1 MMHLSNLTPRL
12 RWGMLSLPALGLV
25 FLTSTEAVQAQ
36 TAQESFGRT
45 RIQYKDFDWQLL
57 STANFNVYYYQG
69 GEAAARRAAEYA
81 EQELQRITS
90 LIGYYPYSKTTV
102 MLYNSVGDLRQSNIG
117 LNDDKYQM
125 GGETSLLRMT
135 KVQLAFQGQQTL
147 FKRDLSYQVTKV
159 LLNDMMYGGS
169 LKEVIQSS
177 YLLQLPDWFVSGASA
192 YAAEGWS
199 VEMDD
204 YMRDMTQKVEKD
216 KASQFFLR
224 NPELAG
230 QSVWN
235 YIAER
240 YGYTSIQNILNLT
253 RITRDVETGISSSL
267 NVPYKQFLRDWMG
280 YYRQLNAQPET
291 AFVLPDEQHLLLRR
305 NRRGSSF
312 NEPVI
317 SPDGQRLAFTT
328 TDRGRYRVY
337 VANVD
342 GSGKHLVFAGGYKSP
357 DQEVDRR
364 LPVLTWRN
372 SAQLAIA
379 EESRGKMVLRL
390 RSADSGP
397 FGAVVRLKE
406 SLPFVGDRGSS
417 VFNPYSQVLSMGY
430 SPDGKALAFSG
441 VRSGQADLYL
451 LRAGARQPERLTND
465 VFDDVQPV
473 FMPDGQSLVFSSNRW
488 LDSAGTAK
496 GSFKAVVN
504 NYDLFRYRLDGS
516 PQPVE
521 QLVATI
527 SNETRPRVLSQNE
540 ILFLSEESGVRSVYR
555 YDLTSRQRSPVTS
568 FLNNVKSFDYNAKSG
583 ALGFVAADRARDFVY
598 AYPKYELPQ
607 YLTLSKTARQE
618 ILEDRSAAAA
628 RPKPRPQA
636 APAPGAGTTGNNA
649 AGGNVG
655 SVQPTVP
662 ARKDQNV
669 NVSDYQFEEDAPRPR
684 PRRAAPTVVQKPA
697 AVTPGVT
704 GPMRYDTRFSLD
716 NVVSTIYNDP
726 LLGFGFIGQATMS
739 DLMEDHRIRAGIFA
753 LTDLRTSSM
762 YAEYTNLKH
771 RYDWSIG
778 FQKQSYYVANALSP
792 NVYMGRYEITP
803 GVSYPLSPNISVRGN
818 LRYVTSTY
826 SNLDDL
832 GATDRRDHFVG
843 GSGEL
848 VFDNSIATG
857 VNMLEGTRMKVGVMK
872 LDEVNTAKGDFGK
885 IYVDLR
891 HYQKVHRQIIW
902 ANRASY
908 GQFFGNS
915 PKTFRLG
922 GMDNWLN
929 ARTDDS
935 RQVEPQ
941 VGNSPADFFYQQF
954 VTNLRGFNYNAR
966 SGPKYVLFNSE
977 LRIPIIQYFS
987 RKPIYSGFFRNLQL
1001 TAFGDAGT
1009 AYRGA
1014 NPFNFNNSVN
1024 SQLFGGN
1031 GNAFSGTVTNFQN
1044 PFLIGYGA
1052 GMRTTMLGFYT
1063 KLDVAWAREDGK
1075 EKGPK
1080 FYLSLGYDF

>member
-1 MMHLSNLTPRL
+1 MTHLSNLSPRL
-12 RWGMLSLPALGLV
+12 RWGMLSLLGLGLLAPV
-25 FLTSTEAVQAQ
+25 ATQAQ

-45 RIQYKDFDWQLL
+45 RIQYKKFEWQLL
-57 STANFNVYYYQG
+57 STANFNVYYYGG
-69 GEAAARRAAEYA
+69 GEAMARRAAEYA

-102 MLYNSVGDLRQSNIG
+102 MLYNSVGDLRQSNVG
-117 LNDDKYQM
+117 LNDDKYSM

-216 KASQFFLR
+216 KAAQFFLR

-240 YGYTSIQNILNLT
+240 YGYTSVQNILNLT

-291 AFVLPDEQHLLLRR
+291 AYQLPDEQHQLMSR
-305 NRRGSSF
+305 NRRGLSF

-317 SPDGQRLAFTT
+317 SPNGQLLAYTT
-328 TDRGRYRVY
+328 TDRGRYHVI

-342 GSGKHLVFAGGYKSP
+342 GSGKHIVYSGGYKSP

-364 LPVLTWRN
+364 LPVLAWRN
-372 SAQLAIA
+372 NEQLAVA
-379 EESRGKMVLRL
+379 EEARGKMVLRL
-390 RSADSGP
+390 RSSNSGP

-406 SLPFVGDRGSS
+406 SLPFIGDRGSS

-441 VRSGQADLYL
+441 VRNGQADLYL
-451 LRAGARQPERLTND
+451 LRAGSRQPERLTND

-473 FMPDGQSLVFSSNRW
+473 FLPDGQSLVFSSNRW

-504 NYDLFRYRLDGS
+504 NYDLFRYRLDGT
-516 PQPVE
+516 PQPIE

-527 SNETRPRVLSQNE
+527 SNESRPRVLSQDE
-540 ILFLSEESGVRSVYR
+540 VLFLSEESGVRSVYR
-555 YDLTSRQRSPVTS
+555 YNFTTKQRTPVTS
-568 FLNNVKSFDYNAKSG
+568 FLNNLKSFDYNATTG
-583 ALGFVAADRARDFVY
+583 ALGFVASDRARDFVY

-607 YLTLSKTARQE
+607 ELKLGKTARQE
-618 ILEDRSAAAA
+618 ILEDRSAAAS
-628 RPKPRPQA
+628 RPRPRPQSGSTG
-636 APAPGAGTTGNNA
+636 GAGTGV
-649 AGGNVG
+649 AGGSQSGNTG
-655 SVQPTVP
+655 Q
-662 ARKDQNV
+662 ARPNQNNV
-669 NVSDYQFEEDAPRPR
+669 NVSDYQFEEDAPRTPR
-684 PRRAAPTVVQKPA
+684 PRRTPTVVQKPVA
-697 AVTPGVT
+697 TAPTPGIT
-704 GPMRYDTRFSLD
+704 GPVRYDTRFSLD
-716 NVVSTIYNDP
+716 NVVSTIYTDP

-739 DLMEDHRIRAGIFA
+739 DLFEDHRIRAGIFA
-753 LTDLRTSSM
+753 LTDLRTSNM
-762 YAEYTNLKH
+762 FAEYTNLKH

-778 FQKQSYYVANALSP
+778 FQKQSYYVANETSG
-792 NVYMGRYEITP
+792 NIYMGRYELTP
-803 GVSYPLSPNISVRGN
+803 GISYPLSHNISVRGN
-818 LRYVTSTY
+818 LRYVNSLF
-826 SNLDDL
+826 SNLDDV
-832 GATDRRDHFVG
+832 GTTDRRDQFLG

-857 VNMLEGTRMKVGVMK
+857 VNMLEGTRMKVGVLK
-872 LDEVNTAKGDFGK
+872 LNDMSSSSGDFGK
-885 IYVDLR
+885 VYVDLR

-915 PKTFRLG
+915 PKVFRLG

-929 ARTDDS
+929 ARTDDE
-935 RQVEPQ
+935 REVLPQ
-941 VGNSPADFFYQQF
+941 NGASPADFFYQQF
-954 VTNLRGFNYNAR
+954 VTNLRGVNYNSR

-977 LRIPIIQYFS
+977 LRVPIIQYFS

-1001 TAFGDAGT
+1001 TGFADAGT
-1009 AYRGA
+1009 AYSGA

-1024 SQLFGGN
+1024 TVPFGGN
-1031 GNAFSGTVTNFQN
+1031 GNAFEGTVTNFQN

-1063 KLDVAWAREDGK
+1063 KLDVAWARENGQ

-1080 FYLSLGYDF
+1080 FYISLGYDF

>member
-1 MMHLSNLTPRL
+1 MMHLSNLTPQL
-12 RWGMLSLPALGLV
+12 RRGLLCLPALGLV
-25 FLTSTEAVQAQ
+25 FLAAPAAVQAQ
-36 TAQESFGRT
+36 TAQESFGRA
-45 RIQYKDFDWQLL
+45 RIQYKKFEWQLL
-57 STANFNVYYYQG
+57 STANFNVYYYGG
-69 GEAAARRAAEYA
+69 GEAMARRAAEYA

-102 MLYNSVGDLRQSNIG
+102 MLYNSVGDLRQSNVG

-125 GGETSLLRMT
+125 GGETSLSRAT

-147 FKRDLSYQVTKV
+147 FKRDLSYQVTRV

-177 YLLQLPDWFVSGASA
+177 YLLQLPDWFVGGASA

-216 KASQFFLR
+216 KAAQFFVR

-267 NVPYKQFLRDWMG
+267 NVPYKQFLRDWLG
-280 YYRQLNAQPET
+280 YYRQLNAQSET
-291 AFVLPDEQHLLLRR
+291 AFVLPDEQFLLQRR
-305 NRRGSSF
+305 NRRGHTV

-317 SPDGQRLAFTT
+317 SPDGRRMAYTV
-328 TDRGRYRVY
+328 TDRGRYRVI
-337 VANVD
+337 VAGVD

-364 LPVLTWRN
+364 LPVLAWRN
-372 SAQLAIA
+372 SSQLAIA

-390 RSADSGP
+390 RSADRGP

-406 SLPFVGDRGSS
+406 SLPFIGDRGSS
-417 VFNPYSQVLSMGY
+417 VFNPYAQVLSMGY
-430 SPDGKALAFSG
+430 APDGKALAFSG
-441 VRSGQADLYL
+441 VRNGQADLYL

-473 FMPDGQSLVFSSNRW
+473 FMPDGQSLIFSSNRW

-496 GSFKAVVN
+496 GSFKGVVN
-504 NYDLFRYRLDGS
+504 NYDLFRYRLDGAA
-516 PQPVE
+516 QPVE

-555 YDLTSRQRSPVTS
+555 YDVTTRQRSPVTS
-568 FLNNVKSFDYNAKSG
+568 FLNNLKSYDYNPKSG
-583 ALGFVAADRARDFVY
+583 ALAFVASDRAREFVY
-598 AYPKYELPQ
+598 SYPKYELPTT
-607 YLTLSKTARQE
+607 LTLSKTARQE
-618 ILEDRSAAAA
+618 ILEDRSAAAM
-628 RPKPRPQA
+628 RPRPRPQA
-636 APAPGAGTTGNNA
+636 APDAGGSTGTTPA
-649 AGGNVG
+649 
-655 SVQPTVP
+655 P
-662 ARKDQNV
+662 ARAGEQGV

-684 PRRAAPTVVQKPA
+684 QRRQPTVVQKAPA
-697 AVTPGVT
+697 APVTPGLV
-704 GPMRYDTRFSLD
+704 GPVRYDTRFSLD
-716 NVVSTIYNDP
+716 NVVSTIYSDP

-771 RYDWSIG
+771 RYDWSLG
-778 FQKQSYYVANALSP
+778 FQKQSYYVGTEGV
-792 NVYMGRYEITP
+792 NVYMGRYEVYP
-803 GVSYPLSPNISVRGN
+803 GISYPISHSISVRGN
-818 LRYVTSTY
+818 LRYVNALY
-826 SNLDDL
+826 SNLD
-832 GATDRRDHFVG
+832 GVGTSDRRDHFMG
-843 GSGEL
+843 GSGE
-848 VFDNSIATG
+848 VVYDNAIATG
-857 VNMLEGTRMKVGVMK
+857 VNMLEGTRMKVGVLK
-872 LDEVNTAKGDFGK
+872 LNELGSGSGDFGK
-885 IYVDLR
+885 VYVDLR

-915 PKTFRLG
+915 PKVFRLG

-929 ARTDDS
+929 QRTDDG
-935 RQVEPQ
+935 REVQPQ
-941 VGNSPADFFYQQF
+941 TGASPADFFYQQF

-977 LRIPIIQYFS
+977 LRIPIVQYFS

-1024 SQLFGGN
+1024 TQPFGGS
-1031 GNAFSGTVTNFQN
+1031 GNPFSGTVTNFQN
-1044 PFLIGYGA
+1044 PFLIGYGG

-1063 KLDVAWAREDGK
+1063 KLDVAWARENGR

>member
-1 MMHLSNLTPRL
+1 MHLSNLSPCL
-12 RWGMLSLPALGLV
+12 RRGMLSLPLLGL
-25 FLTSTEAVQAQ
+25 LTATGVVQAQ

-45 RIQYKDFDWQLL
+45 RIQYKNFDWQLL
-57 STANFNVYYYQG
+57 STANFNVYYYGG
-69 GEAAARRAAEYA
+69 GEAMARRAAEYS

-102 MLYNSVGDLRQSNIG
+102 MLYNSVGDLRQSNVG
-117 LNDDKYQM
+117 LNDDKYSM
-125 GGETSLLRMT
+125 GGETSLSRAT

-177 YLLQLPDWFVSGASA
+177 YLLQLPDWFVGGASA

-216 KASQFFLR
+216 KAAQFFLR

-230 QSVWN
+230 QSLWN

-240 YGYTSIQNILNLT
+240 YGYTSVQNILNLT

-267 NVPYKQFLRDWMG
+267 NVPYKQFLRDWLA
-280 YYRQLNAQPET
+280 YYRQLNSQPET
-291 AFVLPDEQHLLLRR
+291 ALQHPDEQRQLMSR
-305 NRRGSSF
+305 NRRSLTF

-317 SPDGQRLAFTT
+317 SPNGQLLAYTT
-328 TDRGRYRVY
+328 TDRGRYHVI

-342 GSGKHLVFAGGYKSP
+342 GSGKHIVYSGGYKSP

-364 LPVLTWRN
+364 LPVLAWRN
-372 SAQLAIA
+372 NAQLAVA
-379 EESRGKMVLRL
+379 EEARGKMVLRL
-390 RSADSGP
+390 RSANSGP
-397 FGAVVRLKE
+397 FGAIVRLKE
-406 SLPFVGDRGSS
+406 SLPFIGDRGSS
-417 VFNPYSQVLSMGY
+417 LFNPYSQVLSMGY

-441 VRSGQADLYL
+441 VRNGQADLYL
-451 LRAGARQPERLTND
+451 LRAGTRQPERLTND

-473 FMPDGQSLVFSSNRW
+473 FMPDGQSLIFSSNRW

-496 GSFKAVVN
+496 GNFKGVVN

-540 ILFLSEESGVRSVYR
+540 VLFLSEESGVRSVYR
-555 YDLTSRQRSPVTS
+555 YNLTTRQRSPVTS
-568 FLNNVKSFDYNAKSG
+568 FLNNLKSFDYSPTTG
-583 ALGFVAADRARDFVY
+583 ALGFVAADRAREFVY
-598 AYPKYELPQ
+598 SYPKYELSET
-607 YLTLSKTARQE
+607 LTLTKTARQE
-618 ILEDRSAAAA
+618 ILEDRSAAAS
-628 RPKPRPQA
+628 RPKPKAAAQPQQ
-636 APAPGAGTTGNNA
+636 PAPGGSNL
-649 AGGNVG
+649 AGGIQQISPPKRQDPNQG
-655 SVQPTVP
+655 
-662 ARKDQNV
+662 V
-669 NVSDYQFEEDAPRPR
+669 NVSDYQFEEDAPRIQR
-684 PRRAAPTVVQKPA
+684 QRRTAATVVQKPA
-697 AVTPGVT
+697 AVTPGIA
-704 GPMRYDTRFSLD
+704 GPIRYDTRFSLD
-716 NVVSTIYNDP
+716 NVVSTIYTDP

-739 DLMEDHRIRAGIFA
+739 DMFEDHRIRAGIFA
-753 LTDLRTSSM
+753 LTDLRTSNM
-762 YAEYTNLKH
+762 FAEYTNLKH

-778 FQKQSYYVANALSP
+778 FQKQSYYVANEVSGNL
-792 NVYMGRYEITP
+792 YMGRYEVTP
-803 GVSYPLSPNISVRGN
+803 GISYPLSHNISVRGN
-818 LRYVTSTY
+818 LRYVNALY

-832 GATDRRDHFVG
+832 GTSDRRDHFLG

-857 VNMLEGTRMKVGVMK
+857 VNMLEGTRMKVGVLKLNQMK
-872 LDEVNTAKGDFGK
+872 DSKEDFGK
-885 IYVDLR
+885 IYVDVR

-915 PKTFRLG
+915 PKVFRLG

-929 ARTDDS
+929 QRTDDG
-935 RQVEPQ
+935 REVAP
-941 VGNSPADFFYQQF
+941 VNGASPADFFYQQF

-977 LRIPIIQYFS
+977 LRVPIIQYLS

-1001 TAFGDAGT
+1001 TGFADAGT
-1009 AYRGA
+1009 AYSGA

-1024 SQLFGGN
+1024 TVPFGGN
-1031 GNAFSGTVTNFQN
+1031 GNAFEGTVTNFQN

-1052 GMRTTMLGFYT
+1052 GMRTTLLGFYG
-1063 KLDVAWAREDGK
+1063 KLDVAWARENGQ